1 VVSVLLLRISHPI
14 LSSTLLVQKKNKNKK
29 GENKGPGRTEDWPTF
44 EVEVSD
50 SEIDSESV
58 DTVVLVASL
67 KRHSDPK
74 RKKVCPDLRMSSRQI
89 LGV

>member
-1 VVSVLLLRISHPI
+1 MVESGLFLMVWCQFCCSGSH
-14 LSSTLLVQKKNKNKK
+14 TQK
-29 GENKGPGRTEDWPTF
+29 GENKGPGRTEEWPTF
-44 EVEVSD
+44 DVEVSD